1 MMDRHTLWA
10 GVMAAGIG
18 GGSIA
23 HAEPWS
29 LQEALGDPDRLTVS
43 GSFRARYESLDGQ
56 FRPGKDGG
64 DQLISLRSTLFGEF
78 DLGGVKLGAELFDSR
93 AYEGDLGGAVSTGEV
108 NTFEFVQAYAKV
120 RLGQAGPKAAGTELT
135 LGRFTMDL
143 GSRRLVG
150 RNNFRNT
157 TNAFTG
163 AKLDWNGTSGAG
175 LTAFYSLPQNRLP
188 DDQASILDNE
198 THFDRERWGQRFWG
212 LFYAR
217 PDLPWG
223 GSGEA
228 FVFGLKEKDAASF
241 RSRNRDIVT
250 IGGRLYRDPSAG
262 AYDYEFE
269 GGWQTGE
276 TRGSTSP
283 ADTRDLDVDAWYLH
297 AEVAR
302 TFEAAWSP
310 RVSLEYD
317 YASGDKDPT
326 DGKSQRFD
334 SLYGTRRP
342 DFGPTGIYGPIGRS
356 NLSSPGVRIEV
367 KPDKRWDGFLFYRAL
382 WLVTARDSFAN
393 TGVRDASG
401 RSGKFAGHQIEARAR
416 YWIVPKQVRLDFGG
430 AYLATGKFLE
440 RAPNAT
446 RQGDT
451 LYGYAD
457 VTVTF

>member
-1 MMDRHTLWA
+1 MNGRWLY
-10 GVMAAGIG
+10 AGIAVAVLG
-18 GGSIA
+18 GASTA
-23 HAEPWS
+23 HAQAWS
-29 LQEALGDPDRLTVS
+29 LQDALGNPDRLTVS

-56 FRPGKDGG
+56 FRPGKTGG
-64 DQLISLRSTLFGEF
+64 DQLVSLRTTLFGEY

-93 AYEGDLGGAVSTGEV
+93 GYEDDAGGAASTGEV

-120 RLGQAGPKAAGTELT
+120 RLGAAGPKGAGTELT
-135 LGRFTMDL
+135 LGRYTLDL

-163 AKLDWNGTSGAG
+163 AKLDWKGVSGAS

-188 DDQASILDNE
+188 DDQASILDNR
-198 THFDRERWGQRFWG
+198 THFDKETWDQRFWG
-212 LFYAR
+212 LFYTQ
-217 PDLPWG
+217 PHLPWG
-223 GSGEA
+223 DSGEA
-228 FVFGLKEKDAASF
+228 FVFGLEERDGGDF
-241 RSRNRDIVT
+241 RTRNRDIVT
-250 IGGRLYRDPSAG
+250 LGGRLFRDPKPG
-262 AYDYEFE
+262 AYDYEVE

-276 TRGSTSP
+276 TRASTSP

-297 AEVAR
+297 AEVAK
-302 TFEAAWSP
+302 TFDAAWSP

-317 YASGDKDPT
+317 FASGDKDPT

-342 DFGPTGIYGPIGRS
+342 DFGPSSIYGPLGRS
-356 NLSSPGVRIEV
+356 NLSSPGVRVEV
-367 KPDKRWDGFLFYRAL
+367 KPDARWDGFVFYRAL
-382 WLVTARDSFAN
+382 WLDAARDSFGN

-401 RSGKFAGHQIEARAR
+401 RSGTFAGHQVEARAR
-416 YWIVPKQVRLDFGG
+416 YWIVPKQIRLDFGG
-430 AYLATGKFLE
+430 AWLAAGEFLE
-440 RAPNAT
+440 HAPNAT
-446 RQGDT
+446 GQGDT